1 MNHCATCPRA
11 AGSYCL
17 GQNHSRVC
25 LLRDPT
31 PGNPHFD
38 PEYRNT
44 SLAGED
50 GTNSA
55 AVDPD
60 PDLNSVPF
68 DPSILESYKAM
79 HGCRWRRVIE
89 GECPDC
95 VGLCTIDGNEVRS
108 PKADCFECIE
118 AGRNL

>member
-17 GQNHSRVC
+17 GEHHKRVC
-25 LLRDPT
+25 SLRDPT
-31 PGNPHFD
+31 SPDYD
-38 PEYRNT
+38 PEYRNS

-50 GTNSA
+50 SSA
-55 AVDPD
+55 SVVVVPD
-60 PDLNSVPF
+60 SADAPVEY
-68 DPSILESYKAM
+68 DPSIFESFKAM

-95 VGLCTIDGNEVRS
+95 VGLCTLDGGESRKF
-108 PKADCFECIE
+108 KADCFVCIE
-118 AGRNL
+118 SGMNL